1 MIITVGNTK
10 GGTGK
15 STIATTL
22 AALYAGKK
30 KKTLLIDADVQG
42 SSMFFSEA
50 RAEDLPAFSTMA
62 NTTNKIH
69 KAIASFDHDVIIID
83 AGGRDS
89 QPFRSALIASDLLI
103 IPVTPSPIDLWS
115 TEDVFKMLEE
125 LRTAKDIKAG
135 ILLNMVQPGVSITND
150 VLEILGEYADK
161 YSLFLFMSMIYF
173 RIGFKEA
180 FAEGCSVTEMKGEKF
195 VKAAA
200 EINEFYKEVSH
211 AVR

>member
-50 RAEDLPAFSTMA
+50 RAEDLPAFSAMA

-69 KAIASFDHDVIIID
+69 KAIGSFDHDVIIID

-103 IPVTPSPIDLWS
+103 IPVTPSPVDLWS

-150 VLEILGEYADK
+150 VLEILGEYAEK
-161 YSLFLFMSMIYF
+161 YSLFLFQSMIYF

-195 VKAAA
+195 AKASA
-200 EINEFYKEVSH
+200 EILDFYREVNH